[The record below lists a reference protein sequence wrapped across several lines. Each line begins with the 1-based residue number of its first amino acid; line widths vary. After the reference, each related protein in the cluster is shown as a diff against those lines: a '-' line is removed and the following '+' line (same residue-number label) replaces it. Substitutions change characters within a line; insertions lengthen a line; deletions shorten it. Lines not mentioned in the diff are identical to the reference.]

1 MANKSLHIRRL
12 LDIHRLDIDFCR
24 RELLERHPLAWLI
37 EVNGFVVDA
46 RWMPPAIQAEAA
58 RRGLIPP
65 PPTPESGDPPAMLEA
80 ARAVDAA

>member
-37 EVNGFVVDA
+37 EA
-46 RWMPPAIQAEAA
+46 TA
-58 RRGLIPP
+58 
-65 PPTPESGDPPAMLEA
+65 SS
-80 ARAVDAA
+80 